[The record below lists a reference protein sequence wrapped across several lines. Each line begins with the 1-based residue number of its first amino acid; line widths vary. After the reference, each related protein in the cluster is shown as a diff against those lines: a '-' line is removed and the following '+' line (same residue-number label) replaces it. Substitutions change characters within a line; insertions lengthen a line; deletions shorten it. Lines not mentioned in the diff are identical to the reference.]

1 MTGFYCHLIHC
12 LVPEVQGEPRVLRRG
27 VPSQVH
33 GGGQARPVRPRV
45 QGRAACR
52 KRGGV
57 HRVSG
62 SPGRDLNGLPVC

>member
-45 QGRAACR
+45 QHSEVQGKSKLLR
-52 KRGGV
+52 
-57 HRVSG
+57 RVSH
-62 SPGRDLNGLPVC
+62 N